1 MKLKESGGIILN
13 RTFRGLLGVEIGDKV
28 TLETGIGS
36 TAEYKVVAFMDTLW
50 VGGNYAMISADDMKK
65 DFGKKNYDTYW
76 IKTSIDPDESVKALQ
91 QTFNDS
97 KISISTTKSVRD
109 NIVNANSIMFKVVD
123 VFSVIA
129 ILICIVGCF
138 NNVLLSFFKRRKTFA
153 LYRSLGM
160 SRKQLKKMSFIEV
173 FCAGLFGGLLGVL
186 FGNLLIRATSLLL
199 SEMMATIDMTYS
211 VKTDIIYILV
221 TVAIMIVSSI
231 SVMVKSSNTNIIE
244 TLKCE

>member
-1 MKLKESGGIILN
+1 MK
-13 RTFRGLLGVEIGDKV
+13 R
-28 TLETGIGS
+28 
-36 TAEYKVVAFMDTLW
+36 
-50 VGGNYAMISADDMKK
+50 
-65 DFGKKNYDTYW
+65 DFDIKNYDTYW
-76 IKTSIDPDESVKALQ
+76 IKTNIDPDEGIKFLQ
-91 QTFNDS
+91 QTFWDS
-97 KISISTTKSVRD
+97 TVIISTTRSVRD

-123 VFSVIA
+123 VFSIIA

-186 FGNLLIRATSLLL
+186 FGNLLIKGTSLVL
-199 SEMMATIDMTYS
+199 SEMMATVDMTYS
-211 VKTDIIYILV
+211 VKTGIIYILV
-221 TVAIMIVSSI
+221 TVAIMVVSSI